1 MHTGLILKIVGLF
14 LVLFSIVMLL
24 PAAVSIIYDDQ
35 ALNAFLLSF
44 LWTMTVGLT
53 LYGVFRKQEI
63 VLRSRDGF
71 LIVVLFWTVLGFFG
85 SIPFILSPQP
95 AISFTDAVFESIS
108 GLTTTGATIITDI
121 DSLPHSI
128 LFYRQFLQWLG
139 GMGIIV
145 LAVAVLPMLGVGG
158 MQLYRAETPG
168 PIKDTKITPRIAETA
183 KALWYIYLGLTVA
196 CALAFKAAG
205 MTTFDAISHAFST
218 IAIGGF
224 STHNDSIGWFDSTLI
239 ELITVVFMFL
249 AGINFAL
256 HFFAWR
262 ARNPKVYFFDTEVR
276 AYFILLLLV
285 SVITV
290 SYLYHSGHFAKFE
303 DALTYGVF
311 QTVSIGTTTG
321 YTTAVYSS
329 WPSFLPVLLLFIS
342 FIGGC
347 AGSTG
352 GGLKVVRFVILSKQG
367 LREIK
372 RLIHPNAEVP
382 IKIGNK
388 AMPNR
393 VLEAVWGFFAAYV
406 AAFSIIMLALML
418 TGLDQTTA
426 FSAVAACINNLGPG
440 MGKVANHYKDI
451 NDTAKW
457 ILSFAML
464 LGRLEVFT
472 LLVIIS
478 PMFWKR

>member
-1 MHTGLILKIVGLF
+1 MHIALITKIVGLF
-14 LVLFSIVMLL
+14 LVLFSIVMLV
-24 PAAVSIIYDDQ
+24 PVGISIFYSDK

-44 LWTMTVGLT
+44 VWTMSVGLA
-53 LYGVFRKQEI
+53 LYGIFRKQEI
-63 VLRSRDGF
+63 VLRTRDGF

-85 SIPFILSPQP
+85 SMPFMLSPDLN
-95 AISFTDAVFESIS
+95 ITFTDAVFESIS
-108 GLTTTGATIITDI
+108 GLTTTGATVLTGI
-121 DSLPHSI
+121 DHLPQSI

-183 KALWYIYLGLTVA
+183 KALWYIYLGLTVL
-196 CALAFKAAG
+196 CALAFKFAG
-205 MTTFDAISHAFST
+205 MSTFDAVSHAFST

-224 STHNDSIGWFDSTLI
+224 STHDKSIGFFDSTLI
-239 ELITVVFMFL
+239 ELITVFFMFL

-276 AYFILLLLV
+276 AYTMLLLISAV
-285 SVITV
+285 VTV
-290 SYLYHSGHFAKFE
+290 AYLYLSGHFPKFE
-303 DALTYGVF
+303 DALTYGIF

-321 YTTAVYSS
+321 FTTAVYSE

-352 GGLKVVRFVILSKQG
+352 GGLKVIRFVILLKQG

-388 AMPNR
+388 AMSSR

-406 AAFSIIMLALML
+406 ASFSIIMLALMS
-418 TGLDQTTA
+418 TGMDQTTA

-440 MGKVANHYKDI
+440 MGIVAEHYKDI
-451 NDTAKW
+451 GDTAKW
-457 ILSFAML
+457 LLSFAML

-472 LLVIIS
+472 LLVLIS
-478 PMFWKR
+478 PVFWRR